1 VLLVSGAIGF
11 RAGAGAFADWQVAVE
26 TAQVVAG
33 LVDYPAGNPFYIY
46 HTKLWTILHQW
57 LAVMLLAGVS
67 ERTLSI
73 AVSGLLGMV
82 SFQALS
88 LIVYALSRDL
98 LLAVGASSVIFLS
111 RVAEAG
117 GVYPIWLLGTTHTYG
132 VLALSYAALVP
143 AFVGAGWIRTGLFLL
158 GMAPALH
165 PSLGA
170 WVMAIAALAF
180 VWDVRRLS
188 QDFRPAL
195 PAFLAGCAVTAA
207 SLIVQL
213 TFIYDVPRVDGS
225 VSDTYLAAFV
235 MFWDSHRQ
243 PVNLQGDTVRLNI
256 AALVIGVL
264 WLTRFRERLPRPSLS
279 LLRFVVVSA
288 ALSLALALISWIPP
302 DRLPPALLI
311 AMPGRVLNLNML
323 MFGAVLLGVVGA
335 YRRAWWASAL
345 TLLLTVALLLG
356 GRSGLWLFEGG
367 HQAFVRRIPDI
378 VRMNSTNILLRVA
391 VLHLAIA
398 AVSGWIRKSRRQET
412 GDWNA
417 MRHVGRA
424 CRAASLLVVF
434 WAAIVT
440 WTLDAPRGLAM
451 LDRTND
457 VLFQIVS
464 QGEGL
469 LLTGGDLHLIQLRT
483 RRPVLLDGG
492 GLDALPYAT
501 EAAPE
506 MERILR
512 DVYSIELLDPPEEA
526 RHLGAVPHEFVKNAW
541 ESYPLERW
549 QQIANT
555 YGARQVVTSGDWDLK
570 LPVAVRNRT
579 LTVYDIPHASP

>member
-11 RAGAGAFADWQVAVE
+11 HAGAGAFADWQVAVE

-33 LVDYPAGNPFYIY
+33 LVDYPPGNPFYIY
-46 HTKLWTILHQW
+46 HTKLWTILHQA
-57 LAVMLLAGVS
+57 LAVLLLAGVT

-98 LLAVGASSVIFLS
+98 LLASAACALIFFS

-132 VLALSYAALVP
+132 ALALGYGALVP
-143 AFVGAGWIRTGLFLL
+143 AMVGAGWIRTGLFLL
-158 GMAPALH
+158 GLAPAVH

-170 WVMAIAALAF
+170 WVVVIAALAF

-188 QDFRPAL
+188 EEFRPAM
-195 PAFLAGCAVTAA
+195 PAFIAGCAVTAA

-213 TFIYDVPRVDGS
+213 TLIYDAPRVDAS
-225 VSDTYLAAFV
+225 VGDRYLASFV
-235 MFWDSHRQ
+235 TFWDGHRQ
-243 PVNLQGDTVRLNI
+243 PVNLEGDTVRLNI
-256 AALVIGVL
+256 AALVVGVL
-264 WLTRFRERLPRPSLS
+264 WLTRFRDRLPRPSLF

-288 ALSLALALISWIPP
+288 ALSLLLALLSSIPP
-302 DRLPPALLI
+302 GRLPAALVI
-311 AMPGRVLNLNML
+311 SMPGRVLNLNML
-323 MFGAVLLGVVGA
+323 MFSAVLLGVIGA
-335 YRRAWWASAL
+335 YRREWWSGML
-345 TLLLTVALLLG
+345 TLLLTSALMLG
-356 GRSGLWLFEGG
+356 GRSGLW
-367 HQAFVRRIPDI
+367 AFDGSHRAMASRIPEI

-391 VLHLAIA
+391 VLQLAIA
-398 AVSGWIRKSRRQET
+398 AATDWIRRSRRRQAA
-412 GDWNA
+412 D
-417 MRHVGRA
+417 GRA
-424 CRAASLLVVF
+424 LRYLGRALRIASLVVVF
-434 WAAIVT
+434 WAAVLT
-440 WTLDAPRGLAM
+440 WTLRGPRVAM
-451 LDRTND
+451 FDRTND
-457 VLFQIVS
+457 VLFQVVS
-464 QGEGL
+464 EGDGL

-492 GLDALPYAT
+492 GLDALPYAL

-526 RHLGAVPHEFVKNAW
+526 RYRGAVPHEFVKKAW
-541 ESYPLERW
+541 ESYTLDRW
-549 QQIANT
+549 QRIANT
-555 YGARQVVTSGDWDLK
+555 YGTRHVLTAGHWELK
-570 LPVAVRNRT
+570 LPVVVRNRT
-579 LTVYDIPHASP
+579 FTVYDIPHTSP